1 MGEQVAHMIVG
12 GMSQYLEFDD
22 DFAIARTMA
31 PHDQW
36 GKTFAETGVRAK
48 YGVTI
53 VGVKRIGEDFI
64 YARPETMV
72 QPQDELVVSGP
83 TKNVEHFCALTKP
96 KISRQPH

>member
-1 MGEQVAHMIVG
+1 
-12 GMSQYLEFDD
+12 
-22 DFAIARTMA
+22 
-31 PHDQW
+31 
-36 GKTFAETGVRAK
+36 VRAK

-83 TKNVEHFCALTKP
+83 DQERRALL
-96 KISRQPH
+96 RH